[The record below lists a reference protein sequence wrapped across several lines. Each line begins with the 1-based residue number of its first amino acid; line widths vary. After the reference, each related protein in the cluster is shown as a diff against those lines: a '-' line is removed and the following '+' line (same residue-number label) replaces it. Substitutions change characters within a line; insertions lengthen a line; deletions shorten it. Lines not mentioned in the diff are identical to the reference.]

1 MPDGRGNPLEVSAV
15 ITYMIDRP
23 VEALY
28 HINDMSNFLK
38 NQAYD
43 VLRRVC
49 GKFPYRSNNPDQASL
64 LGDASIISTHLRD
77 LL

>member
-28 HINDMSNFLK
+28 HINDMSNFLR

-49 GKFPYRSNNPDQASL
+49 GKFPYRSNDPNQATL
-64 LGDASIISTHLRD
+64 LDDGSAISKHMR
-77 LL
+77 